1 MNTDLESG
9 MLLAGNVADAI
20 EDCEGCDVII
30 YPPFPYLQAIDS
42 VITLSN
48 LTLGAQNMW
57 HEDEGAYTGEVSG
70 SMLVELGVTSVLVG
84 HSERRH
90 VMCETNDL
98 IAKKTSSGIKQQF
111 QVVLCVGETLQERE
125 AGNTLD
131 VVLGQIKT
139 GLADIDSSEME
150 GLVIAYEP
158 VWAIGTGKTA
168 KPEDAQTV
176 HAAIRACVGK
186 LFDDTIAQ
194 ALRIQYG
201 GSVKPEN
208 ATDLFACPDIDG
220 ALVGGAS
227 LSSDTFSAIVSAA
240 CHT

>member
-1 MNTDLESG
+1 
-9 MLLAGNVADAI
+9 ML
-20 EDCEGCDVII
+20 
-30 YPPFPYLQAIDS
+30 FRS
-42 VITLSN
+42 
-48 LTLGAQNMW
+48 
-57 HEDEGAYTGEVSG
+57 AYTGEVSG

-176 HAAIRACVGK
+176 HAAIRA
-186 LFDDTIAQ
+186 
-194 ALRIQYG
+194 
-201 GSVKPEN
+201 
-208 ATDLFACPDIDG
+208 
-220 ALVGGAS
+220 
-227 LSSDTFSAIVSAA
+227 
-240 CHT
+240 